1 MKVNTV
7 KKAINVFI
15 PKTSAQRF
23 IEKPEIISIFPEDL
37 GKIKY
42 VHNVLEYKPRQTTPD
57 EVKSLFIDGKLGD
70 NYLKDE
76 MKRIKWKLLKS
87 SFSGFSNF
95 KKWKHSVSLS
105 NKLTE
110 SDLADIADFMNMH
123 NGKFIN
129 LWRGTTAGDNIPN
142 IEKLALFVRS
152 IKRIDKLK
160 FYKNLPEKEWENCIA
175 GIIKKPR
182 EVVRA
187 LMEYKLDSRKINNA
201 ISDGTNS
208 QEIKDQIK
216 AIEKFLNTQSLKND
230 MTVYRG
236 EGNFGI
242 FGSVILDE
250 KKNITLKDV
259 LEDFT
264 TGIERG
270 IYNQNDTKNF
280 AYNYML
286 PNIVKQE
293 RFMSTAIEPS
303 AIEPYA
309 QKVYWTINVPKKT
322 KASMIESYNVER
334 ESEAELLIQ
343 KGSQLL
349 IKNAEYDFTNRR
361 WNILADLKQSNIAE
375 G

>member
-7 KKAINVFI
+7 KKAIDVFV

-23 IEKPEIISIFPEDL
+23 IEKPEVVSIFQEDL

-87 SFSGFSNF
+87 SFSDISNF
-95 KKWKHSVSLS
+95 KKWRHSVSLS
-105 NKLTE
+105 KKLTE
-110 SDLADIADFMNMH
+110 SDLVDIADFMNMH

-129 LWRGTTAGDNIPN
+129 IWRGTTAGDNIPN

-160 FYKNLPEKEWENCIA
+160 FYKNLSEKEWENCIT

-187 LMEYKLDSRKINNA
+187 LMEYKYDSSKINGA
-201 ISDGTNS
+201 ISNGTNS
-208 QEIKDQIK
+208 QKIKDQIK
-216 AIEKFLNTQSLKND
+216 AIENFLNTQSLKND
-230 MTVYRG
+230 TTVYRG

-264 TGIERG
+264 TGIEKG
-270 IYNQNDTKNF
+270 VYQQDTIDKFVN
-280 AYNYML
+280 
-286 PNIVKQE
+286 NILMKDAITQE
-293 RFMSTAIEPS
+293 RFMSTAIEPR

-349 IKNAEYDFTNRR
+349 IKDAKYDFTNNR

>member
-1 MKVNTV
+1 
-7 KKAINVFI
+7 
-15 PKTSAQRF
+15 
-23 IEKPEIISIFPEDL
+23 
-37 GKIKY
+37 
-42 VHNVLEYKPRQTTPD
+42 
-57 EVKSLFIDGKLGD
+57 
-70 NYLKDE
+70 
-76 MKRIKWKLLKS
+76 
-87 SFSGFSNF
+87 
-95 KKWKHSVSLS
+95 
-105 NKLTE
+105 
-110 SDLADIADFMNMH
+110 
-123 NGKFIN
+123 
-129 LWRGTTAGDNIPN
+129 
-142 IEKLALFVRS
+142 
-152 IKRIDKLK
+152 
-160 FYKNLPEKEWENCIA
+160 
-175 GIIKKPR
+175 
-182 EVVRA
+182 
-187 LMEYKLDSRKINNA
+187 
-201 ISDGTNS
+201 
-208 QEIKDQIK
+208 
-216 AIEKFLNTQSLKND
+216 

>member
-1 MKVNTV
+1 MKSV
-7 KKAINVFI
+7 
-15 PKTSAQRF
+15 
-23 IEKPEIISIFPEDL
+23 
-37 GKIKY
+37 
-42 VHNVLEYKPRQTTPD
+42 
-57 EVKSLFIDGKLGD
+57 
-70 NYLKDE
+70 
-76 MKRIKWKLLKS
+76 KWKLLKS
-87 SFSGFSNF
+87 SFSDFSNY
-95 KKWKHSVSLS
+95 KKWRHSVNLS
-105 NKLTE
+105 KKLTE

-129 LWRGTTAGDNIPN
+129 IWRGTTAGDNIPN

-160 FYKNLPEKEWENCIA
+160 FYKNLSEKEWENCIT

-182 EVVRA
+182 DVVRA

-242 FGSVILDE
+242 FGSVVLDE
-250 KKNITLKDV
+250 KRNITLKDV

-264 TGIERG
+264 EKIEAKKCSEKYIENFIDKFLSG
-270 IYNQNDTKNF
+270 KEIIQN
-280 AYNYML
+280 
-286 PNIVKQE
+286 
-293 RFMSTAIEPS
+293 RFMSTAIEPN
-303 AIEPYA
+303 AIKRYA
-309 QKVYWTINVPKKT
+309 KKVKWVINVPKKT

-334 ESEAELLIQ
+334 ASEAELLIQ
-343 KGSQLL
+343 KGSKLL
-349 IKNAEYDFTNRR
+349 ITDAKYDFHKNR
-361 WNILADLKQSNIAE
+361 WKIWAELMQETLVKQ
-375 G
+375 

>member
-1 MKVNTV
+1 M
-7 KKAINVFI
+7 
-15 PKTSAQRF
+15 
-23 IEKPEIISIFPEDL
+23 

-57 EVKSLFIDGKLGD
+57 EVKSLFIDGRLGD

-76 MKRIKWKLLKS
+76 MKRVRWKLLKS
-87 SFSGFSNF
+87 SLGDISNF
-95 KKWKHSVSLS
+95 KKWRHSVNLS
-105 NKLTE
+105 KKLTE
-110 SDLADIADFMNMH
+110 SDLVDIADFMNMH
-123 NGKFIN
+123 NGRFIN

-160 FYKNLPEKEWENCIA
+160 FYKNLSEKDWENCIT

-182 EVVRA
+182 DVVRA

-264 TGIERG
+264 TGIEKG
-270 IYNQNDTKNF
+270 VYHQN
-280 AYNYML
+280 
-286 PNIVKQE
+286 NIDKFVNNILMKDAITQE

-303 AIEPYA
+303 AIKPYA

-349 IKNAEYDFTNRR
+349 IKNAEYDFTNNR
-361 WNILADLKQSNIAE
+361 WNIWADLKQSNIADV
-375 G
+375 

>member
-1 MKVNTV
+1 MKINTV
-7 KKAINVFI
+7 KKAINVFV

-23 IEKPEIISIFPEDL
+23 IEKPEVVSIFQEDL

-87 SFSGFSNF
+87 SFSDFSNF
-95 KKWKHSVSLS
+95 KKWRHSVSLS

-110 SDLADIADFMNMH
+110 SDLVDIADFMNMH

-129 LWRGTTAGDNIPN
+129 IWRGTTAGDNIPN

-182 EVVRA
+182 DVVRA

-259 LEDFT
+259 LEDFVKNDNNIKAES
-264 TGIERG
+264 IELKNF
-270 IYNQNDTKNF
+270 INQNLIGKFVN
-280 AYNYML
+280 
-286 PNIVKQE
+286 QE
-293 RFMSTAIEPS
+293 RFLSTAIEPS

-309 QKVYWTINVPKKT
+309 KKVHWTINVPKKT

-349 IKNAEYDFTNRR
+349 IKDAIYDFVNKK
-361 WNILADLKQSNIAE
+361 WYIEAE
-375 G
+375 LVQKHLVK

>member
-7 KKAINVFI
+7 KKAINVFV

-23 IEKPEIISIFPEDL
+23 IEKPKVVSIFQEDL

-42 VHNVLEYKPRQTTPD
+42 SHNVLEYKPKLTTPE
-57 EVKSLFIDGKLGD
+57 EVKSLFIDGRLGD

-76 MKRIKWKLLKS
+76 MKRIKRKLFKS
-87 SFSGFSNF
+87 SFSDISNL

-105 NKLTE
+105 SKLTE

-129 LWRGTTAGDNIPN
+129 IWRGTTGGDNIPN

-160 FYKNLPEKEWENCIA
+160 FYKNLPEEEWENCIA

-187 LMEYKLDSRKINNA
+187 LMEYKYDSSKINGA
-201 ISDGTNS
+201 ISNGTNS

-216 AIEKFLNTQSLKND
+216 AIEKFLDTQSLKND

-236 EGNFGI
+236 EGNFKL
-242 FGSVILDE
+242 FDSVILDKE
-250 KKNITLKDV
+250 KNITLKDV

-264 TGIERG
+264 ARLEKG

-280 AYNYML
+280 TYNYML

-303 AIEPYA
+303 AIEQYA
-309 QKVYWTINVPKKT
+309 QKVYWTINVPKRT

-334 ESEAELLIQ
+334 ASEAELLIQ

-349 IKNAEYDFTNRR
+349 IKDAKYDFTNHR
-361 WNILADLKQSNIAE
+361 WNIWADLKQSDIAK